1 MSMAGN
7 LFETVKQSV
16 TVREAAQM
24 YGVEANRNGMAC
36 CPFHD
41 DKHPSMKLNEEY
53 FYCFG
58 CGATGD
64 VIDFTARLYNLAPRE
79 AAEKLAQDFGLAYD
93 SQAPP
98 RRRYIRQRTEAQK
111 FREDRDHAFRVL
123 ADYYHLLR
131 KWETDY
137 SPKTPEENP
146 HPRFMEAIQRKD
158 YMGYLLDF
166 FLGNSPEEQKLWIA
180 GHQSEIANLERRVK
194 IMADKPTNKERLK
207 ELGEKI
213 EAGIREVFDSGK
225 YAEYLK
231 VMSRFPTYSVNNQML
246 IRLQRPNAT
255 KVAGYNKWQ
264 QFERHVKR
272 GEHGITII
280 APTPYK
286 KKIEEQKLDP
296 DTKAPVLDANG
307 KVVMEEKEIE
317 IPTFRPIKVFDYAQT
332 EGKPLPQLAADLFGN
347 VQHYEA
353 FMEALRRTSPVPLTI
368 EPMQDN
374 MDGFFS
380 PTTQRIAIRQGM
392 SEVQTVC
399 ACIHEMTHATLHNY
413 EKQRME
419 AAAGDPSKEP
429 PKPKPHQIEE
439 IEAESTSYMVC
450 QYFGIETGENSFGY
464 VASYC
469 KDRELSE
476 LRACLNTINK
486 TAGSMI
492 AGIEKH
498 FAEVCKEQGI
508 DLSEQKKEPEQTPPA
523 VEEPAAEES
532 AAPELDP
539 IDRLAADIDQFS
551 FDYDTYEYRDRVDDR
566 EEALRE
572 LTTALHGGDS
582 GGIRDWL
589 REFADENEP
598 GEANEKAMELLERLD
613 QLVPMVEP
621 EQLDEPEPEVSMQS
635 PARHVYK
642 VHSNF
647 ERTSPADS
655 TYIQEYTVADDLS
668 LIPGEVLY
676 TGTHDE
682 CVKLNN
688 ALQDSSMTVEQVKA
702 QAQMEKLYEL
712 DGQMYLHIQP
722 CDGGYDYTI
731 YNKDTMLAID
741 GGQLDAPEL
750 PLFTAAL
757 KICEMHDLGGQ
768 SIKYAPLAMI
778 ETLQEAAYQQMEEAA
793 AQAAAPESTMLPDA
807 PEQALDEYPMP
818 DPMLTLDDLEKCGY
832 RDGDMLPLS
841 KERAMELYERD
852 LTVYAVVDGGSA
864 EMLFDREE
872 FDTQA
877 AGTMYAVSREEW
889 EESPEFDARVQDR
902 LNHQEERE
910 RAFLSHEGD
919 CFAIYQVAE
928 NDPQR
933 LRFMNMDWLNAHDLS
948 VERGNYD
955 LVYTAPLPETGS
967 IDGRLHKLFEQ
978 FNFHRP
984 ADFHSPSM
992 SVSDI
997 VAIKRDGVV
1006 SCHYCDSVGFQ
1017 EIPGFLPS
1025 NPLKNA
1031 EMTVED
1037 DYGMIDGIIN
1047 NGPKATVAELEAQA
1061 RSGQPISLMDLADA
1075 VHREERD
1082 KKKSVMEQLR
1092 QSPKQERKKTAP
1104 KRSAEREL

>member
-1 MSMAGN
+1 
-7 LFETVKQSV
+7 
-16 TVREAAQM
+16 
-24 YGVEANRNGMAC
+24 
-36 CPFHD
+36 
-41 DKHPSMKLNEEY
+41 
-53 FYCFG
+53 
-58 CGATGD
+58 
-64 VIDFTARLYNLAPRE
+64 
-79 AAEKLAQDFGLAYD
+79 
-93 SQAPP
+93 
-98 RRRYIRQRTEAQK
+98 
-111 FREDRDHAFRVL
+111 
-123 ADYYHLLR
+123 
-131 KWETDY
+131 
-137 SPKTPEENP
+137 
-146 HPRFMEAIQRKD
+146 
-158 YMGYLLDF
+158 
-166 FLGNSPEEQKLWIA
+166 
-180 GHQSEIANLERRVK
+180 
-194 IMADKPTNKERLK
+194 MADKPTNKERLK

-213 EAGIREVFDSGK
+213 EAGIREVFDSDK

-380 PTTQRIAIRQGM
+380 PTAQRIAIRQGM

-419 AAAGDPSKEP
+419 AAAGDPDKEP
-429 PKPKPHQIEE
+429 PKPKTHQIEE

-469 KDRELSE
+469 KNRELSE

-486 TAGSMI
+486 AAGGMI

-523 VEEPAAEES
+523 VEEPAAEEPT
-532 AAPELDP
+532 APV
-539 IDRLAADIDQFS
+539 Q
-551 FDYDTYEYRDRVDDR
+551 
-566 EEALRE
+566 
-572 LTTALHGGDS
+572 
-582 GGIRDWL
+582 
-589 REFADENEP
+589 
-598 GEANEKAMELLERLD
+598 EKLLL
-613 QLVPMVEP
+613 
-621 EQLDEPEPEVSMQS
+621 LDEAV
-635 PARHVYK
+635 
-642 VHSNF
+642 
-647 ERTSPADS
+647 
-655 TYIQEYTVADDLS
+655 
-668 LIPGEVLY
+668 
-676 TGTHDE
+676 
-682 CVKLNN
+682 
-688 ALQDSSMTVEQVKA
+688 
-702 QAQMEKLYEL
+702 
-712 DGQMYLHIQP
+712 YLHLQTTE
-722 CDGGYDYTI
+722 GGYDYTL
-731 YNKDTMLAID
+731 YDKDTLRQMD

-750 PLFTAAL
+750 PISTAAL

-778 ETLQEAAYQQMEEAA
+778 EILQEAAYQQMQEAA

-902 LNHQEERE
+902 LKHQEERE

>member
-1 MSMAGN
+1 
-7 LFETVKQSV
+7 
-16 TVREAAQM
+16 
-24 YGVEANRNGMAC
+24 
-36 CPFHD
+36 
-41 DKHPSMKLNEEY
+41 
-53 FYCFG
+53 
-58 CGATGD
+58 
-64 VIDFTARLYNLAPRE
+64 
-79 AAEKLAQDFGLAYD
+79 
-93 SQAPP
+93 
-98 RRRYIRQRTEAQK
+98 
-111 FREDRDHAFRVL
+111 
-123 ADYYHLLR
+123 
-131 KWETDY
+131 
-137 SPKTPEENP
+137 
-146 HPRFMEAIQRKD
+146 
-158 YMGYLLDF
+158 
-166 FLGNSPEEQKLWIA
+166 
-180 GHQSEIANLERRVK
+180 
-194 IMADKPTNKERLK
+194 MADKPTNKERLK

-213 EAGIREVFDSGK
+213 EAGIREVFDSDK

-380 PTTQRIAIRQGM
+380 PTAQRIAIRQGM

-419 AAAGDPSKEP
+419 AAAGDPDKEP
-429 PKPKPHQIEE
+429 PKPKTHQIEE

-486 TAGSMI
+486 AAGGMI

-523 VEEPAAEES
+523 VEELAAEEP

-539 IDRLAADIDQFS
+539 IDQLAPVQ
-551 FDYDTYEYRDRVDDR
+551 
-566 EEALRE
+566 
-572 LTTALHGGDS
+572 
-582 GGIRDWL
+582 
-589 REFADENEP
+589 
-598 GEANEKAMELLERLD
+598 EKLLL
-613 QLVPMVEP
+613 
-621 EQLDEPEPEVSMQS
+621 LDEAV
-635 PARHVYK
+635 
-642 VHSNF
+642 
-647 ERTSPADS
+647 
-655 TYIQEYTVADDLS
+655 
-668 LIPGEVLY
+668 
-676 TGTHDE
+676 
-682 CVKLNN
+682 
-688 ALQDSSMTVEQVKA
+688 
-702 QAQMEKLYEL
+702 
-712 DGQMYLHIQP
+712 YLHLQTTE
-722 CDGGYDYTI
+722 GGYDYTL
-731 YNKDTMLAID
+731 YDKDTLRQME

-750 PLFTAAL
+750 PLSTAAL
-757 KICEMHDLGGQ
+757 EICEMHDLGGQ

-778 ETLQEAAYQQMEEAA
+778 ETLQEAAYQQMQEAA

-807 PEQALDEYPMP
+807 PEQTLDEYPMP

-852 LTVYAVVDGGSA
+852 LTVYALVDGGGA

-889 EESPEFDARVQDR
+889 EESSEFDARVQDR
-902 LNHQEERE
+902 LNHQKERE
-910 RAFLSHEGD
+910 QAFLSHEGD

-955 LVYTAPLPETGS
+955 LVYTAPLSETGS

-1061 RSGQPISLMDLADA
+1061 RNGQPISLMDLADA
-1075 VHREERD
+1075 AHREERD
-1082 KKKSVMEQLR
+1082 KKNL
-1092 QSPKQERKKTAP
+1092 
-1104 KRSAEREL
+1104 

>member
-1 MSMAGN
+1 
-7 LFETVKQSV
+7 
-16 TVREAAQM
+16 
-24 YGVEANRNGMAC
+24 
-36 CPFHD
+36 
-41 DKHPSMKLNEEY
+41 
-53 FYCFG
+53 
-58 CGATGD
+58 
-64 VIDFTARLYNLAPRE
+64 
-79 AAEKLAQDFGLAYD
+79 
-93 SQAPP
+93 
-98 RRRYIRQRTEAQK
+98 
-111 FREDRDHAFRVL
+111 
-123 ADYYHLLR
+123 
-131 KWETDY
+131 
-137 SPKTPEENP
+137 
-146 HPRFMEAIQRKD
+146 
-158 YMGYLLDF
+158 
-166 FLGNSPEEQKLWIA
+166 
-180 GHQSEIANLERRVK
+180 
-194 IMADKPTNKERLK
+194 MADKPTNKERLK

-213 EAGIREVFDSGK
+213 EAGIREVFDSDK

-380 PTTQRIAIRQGM
+380 PTAQRIAIRQGM

-419 AAAGDPSKEP
+419 AAAGDPDKEP
-429 PKPKPHQIEE
+429 PKPKTHQIEE

-486 TAGSMI
+486 AAGGMI

-523 VEEPAAEES
+523 VEELAAEEP

-539 IDRLAADIDQFS
+539 IDQLAPVQ
-551 FDYDTYEYRDRVDDR
+551 
-566 EEALRE
+566 
-572 LTTALHGGDS
+572 
-582 GGIRDWL
+582 
-589 REFADENEP
+589 
-598 GEANEKAMELLERLD
+598 EKLLL
-613 QLVPMVEP
+613 
-621 EQLDEPEPEVSMQS
+621 LDE
-635 PARHVYK
+635 AVYL
-642 VHSNF
+642 HLQTT
-647 ERTSPADS
+647 EGG
-655 TYIQEYTVADDLS
+655 YGYT
-668 LIPGEVLY
+668 LY
-676 TGTHDE
+676 DKDT
-682 CVKLNN
+682 LR
-688 ALQDSSMTVEQVKA
+688 
-702 QAQMEKLYEL
+702 QME
-712 DGQMYLHIQP
+712 
-722 CDGGYDYTI
+722 
-731 YNKDTMLAID
+731 

-750 PLFTAAL
+750 PLSTAAL
-757 KICEMHDLGGQ
+757 EICEMHDLGGQ

-778 ETLQEAAYQQMEEAA
+778 ETLQEAAYQQMQEAA

-807 PEQALDEYPMP
+807 PEQTLDEYPMP

-852 LTVYAVVDGGSA
+852 LTVYALVDGGGA

-889 EESPEFDARVQDR
+889 EESSEFDARVQDR
-902 LNHQEERE
+902 LNHQKERE
-910 RAFLSHEGD
+910 QAFLSHEGD

-955 LVYTAPLPETGS
+955 LVYTAPLSETGS

-1061 RSGQPISLMDLADA
+1061 RNGQPISLMDLADA
-1075 VHREERD
+1075 AHREERD

>member
-1 MSMAGN
+1 MDAY
-7 LFETVKQSV
+7 
-16 TVREAAQM
+16 EA
-24 YGVEANRNGMAC
+24 
-36 CPFHD
+36 
-41 DKHPSMKLNEEY
+41 
-53 FYCFG
+53 
-58 CGATGD
+58 
-64 VIDFTARLYNLAPRE
+64 
-79 AAEKLAQDFGLAYD
+79 
-93 SQAPP
+93 
-98 RRRYIRQRTEAQK
+98 
-111 FREDRDHAFRVL
+111 
-123 ADYYHLLR
+123 
-131 KWETDY
+131 
-137 SPKTPEENP
+137 
-146 HPRFMEAIQRKD
+146 
-158 YMGYLLDF
+158 
-166 FLGNSPEEQKLWIA
+166 
-180 GHQSEIANLERRVK
+180 
-194 IMADKPTNKERLK
+194 LK
-207 ELGEKI
+207 ET
-213 EAGIREVFDSGK
+213 FDD
-225 YAEYLK
+225 L
-231 VMSRFPTYSVNNQML
+231 F
-246 IRLQRPNAT
+246 
-255 KVAGYNKWQ
+255 Q
-264 QFERHVKR
+264 QAV
-272 GEHGITII
+272 
-280 APTPYK
+280 
-286 KKIEEQKLDP
+286 EE
-296 DTKAPVLDANG
+296 G
-307 KVVMEEKEIE
+307 C
-317 IPTFRPIKVFDYAQT
+317 YAQT

-380 PTTQRIAIRQGM
+380 PTAQRIAIRQGM

-419 AAAGDPSKEP
+419 AAAGDPDKEP
-429 PKPKPHQIEE
+429 PKPKTHQIEE

-486 TAGSMI
+486 AAGGMI

-523 VEEPAAEES
+523 VEEPAAEEP
-532 AAPELDP
+532 AAPELAP
-539 IDRLAADIDQFS
+539 MDQP
-551 FDYDTYEYRDRVDDR
+551 
-566 EEALRE
+566 A
-572 LTTALHGGDS
+572 
-582 GGIRDWL
+582 
-589 REFADENEP
+589 
-598 GEANEKAMELLERLD
+598 
-613 QLVPMVEP
+613 P
-621 EQLDEPEPEVSMQS
+621 EQEKLLLLDEAV
-635 PARHVYK
+635 
-642 VHSNF
+642 
-647 ERTSPADS
+647 
-655 TYIQEYTVADDLS
+655 
-668 LIPGEVLY
+668 
-676 TGTHDE
+676 
-682 CVKLNN
+682 
-688 ALQDSSMTVEQVKA
+688 
-702 QAQMEKLYEL
+702 
-712 DGQMYLHIQP
+712 YLHLQTTE
-722 CDGGYDYTI
+722 GGYDYTL
-731 YNKDTMLAID
+731 YDKDTFRQMD

-750 PLFTAAL
+750 PLSTAAL
-757 KICEMHDLGGQ
+757 EICEMHDLGGQ

-778 ETLQEAAYQQMEEAA
+778 ETLQEAAYQQMQEAA
-793 AQAAAPESTMLPDA
+793 AQAAVPESTMLPDA

-919 CFAIYQVAE
+919 CFAIYQVSE

-955 LVYTAPLPETGS
+955 LVYTAPLSETGS

-1006 SCHYCDSVGFQ
+1006 SCHYCDSACFQ

-1082 KKKSVMEQLR
+1082 KRKSVMEQLR

-1104 KRSAEREL
+1104 KKSAEREL

>member
-1 MSMAGN
+1 
-7 LFETVKQSV
+7 
-16 TVREAAQM
+16 
-24 YGVEANRNGMAC
+24 
-36 CPFHD
+36 
-41 DKHPSMKLNEEY
+41 
-53 FYCFG
+53 
-58 CGATGD
+58 
-64 VIDFTARLYNLAPRE
+64 
-79 AAEKLAQDFGLAYD
+79 
-93 SQAPP
+93 
-98 RRRYIRQRTEAQK
+98 
-111 FREDRDHAFRVL
+111 
-123 ADYYHLLR
+123 
-131 KWETDY
+131 
-137 SPKTPEENP
+137 
-146 HPRFMEAIQRKD
+146 
-158 YMGYLLDF
+158 
-166 FLGNSPEEQKLWIA
+166 
-180 GHQSEIANLERRVK
+180 
-194 IMADKPTNKERLK
+194 MADKPTNKERLK

-380 PTTQRIAIRQGM
+380 PTAQRIAIRQGM

-508 DLSEQKKEPEQTPPA
+508 DLSEQKNEPEQTVPA
-523 VEEPAAEES
+523 AEEPAAEEP

-539 IDRLAADIDQFS
+539 MDQP
-551 FDYDTYEYRDRVDDR
+551 
-566 EEALRE
+566 A
-572 LTTALHGGDS
+572 
-582 GGIRDWL
+582 
-589 REFADENEP
+589 
-598 GEANEKAMELLERLD
+598 
-613 QLVPMVEP
+613 P
-621 EQLDEPEPEVSMQS
+621 EQEKLLLLDEAV
-635 PARHVYK
+635 
-642 VHSNF
+642 
-647 ERTSPADS
+647 
-655 TYIQEYTVADDLS
+655 
-668 LIPGEVLY
+668 
-676 TGTHDE
+676 
-682 CVKLNN
+682 
-688 ALQDSSMTVEQVKA
+688 
-702 QAQMEKLYEL
+702 
-712 DGQMYLHIQP
+712 YLHLQTTE
-722 CDGGYDYTI
+722 GGYDYTL
-731 YNKDTMLAID
+731 YDKDTLRQMD

-750 PLFTAAL
+750 PLSTAAL

-778 ETLQEAAYQQMEEAA
+778 ETLQEAAYQQMQEAA
-793 AQAAAPESTMLPDA
+793 AQAAVPESTMLPDA
-807 PEQALDEYPMP
+807 PEQTLDEYPMP

-852 LTVYAVVDGGSA
+852 LTVYAVVDGGGA

-889 EESPEFDARVQDR
+889 EESSEFDARVQDR

-948 VERGNYD
+948 VERSNYD
-955 LVYTAPLPETGS
+955 LVYTAPLSETGS

-997 VAIKRDGVV
+997 VARKRDGVV
-1006 SCHYCDSVGFQ
+1006 SCHYCDSACFQ

-1104 KRSAEREL
+1104 KKSAEREL

>member
-1 MSMAGN
+1 
-7 LFETVKQSV
+7 
-16 TVREAAQM
+16 
-24 YGVEANRNGMAC
+24 
-36 CPFHD
+36 
-41 DKHPSMKLNEEY
+41 
-53 FYCFG
+53 
-58 CGATGD
+58 
-64 VIDFTARLYNLAPRE
+64 
-79 AAEKLAQDFGLAYD
+79 
-93 SQAPP
+93 
-98 RRRYIRQRTEAQK
+98 
-111 FREDRDHAFRVL
+111 
-123 ADYYHLLR
+123 
-131 KWETDY
+131 
-137 SPKTPEENP
+137 
-146 HPRFMEAIQRKD
+146 
-158 YMGYLLDF
+158 
-166 FLGNSPEEQKLWIA
+166 
-180 GHQSEIANLERRVK
+180 
-194 IMADKPTNKERLK
+194 MADKPTNKERLK
-207 ELGEKI
+207 DLGEKI

-380 PTTQRIAIRQGM
+380 PTAQRIAIRQGM

-419 AAAGDPSKEP
+419 AAVGDPSKEP

-498 FAEVCKEQGI
+498 FAEICKEQGI
-508 DLSEQKKEPEQTPPA
+508 DLSEQKNGPEQTVPA
-523 VEEPAAEES
+523 AEEPAAEEP
-532 AAPELDP
+532 AAPELAP
-539 IDRLAADIDQFS
+539 MDQP
-551 FDYDTYEYRDRVDDR
+551 V
-566 EEALRE
+566 
-572 LTTALHGGDS
+572 
-582 GGIRDWL
+582 
-589 REFADENEP
+589 
-598 GEANEKAMELLERLD
+598 
-613 QLVPMVEP
+613 P
-621 EQLDEPEPEVSMQS
+621 EQEKLLLLDEAV
-635 PARHVYK
+635 
-642 VHSNF
+642 
-647 ERTSPADS
+647 
-655 TYIQEYTVADDLS
+655 
-668 LIPGEVLY
+668 
-676 TGTHDE
+676 
-682 CVKLNN
+682 
-688 ALQDSSMTVEQVKA
+688 
-702 QAQMEKLYEL
+702 
-712 DGQMYLHIQP
+712 YLHLQTTE
-722 CDGGYDYTI
+722 GGYDYTL
-731 YNKDTMLAID
+731 YDKDTLRQMD

-750 PLFTAAL
+750 PLSTAAL

-778 ETLQEAAYQQMEEAA
+778 ETLQEAAYQQMQEAV
-793 AQAAAPESTMLPDA
+793 AQATAPESTMLPDA

-889 EESPEFDARVQDR
+889 EESPEFDALVQDR

-967 IDGRLHKLFEQ
+967 MDGRLHKLFEQ

-1047 NGPKATVAELEAQA
+1047 NGSKATVAELEAQA

-1104 KRSAEREL
+1104 KKSAEREL

>member
-1 MSMAGN
+1 
-7 LFETVKQSV
+7 
-16 TVREAAQM
+16 
-24 YGVEANRNGMAC
+24 
-36 CPFHD
+36 
-41 DKHPSMKLNEEY
+41 
-53 FYCFG
+53 
-58 CGATGD
+58 
-64 VIDFTARLYNLAPRE
+64 
-79 AAEKLAQDFGLAYD
+79 
-93 SQAPP
+93 
-98 RRRYIRQRTEAQK
+98 
-111 FREDRDHAFRVL
+111 
-123 ADYYHLLR
+123 
-131 KWETDY
+131 
-137 SPKTPEENP
+137 
-146 HPRFMEAIQRKD
+146 
-158 YMGYLLDF
+158 
-166 FLGNSPEEQKLWIA
+166 
-180 GHQSEIANLERRVK
+180 
-194 IMADKPTNKERLK
+194 MADKPTNKERLK
-207 ELGEKI
+207 DLGEKI

-380 PTTQRIAIRQGM
+380 PTAQRIAIRQGM

-508 DLSEQKKEPEQTPPA
+508 DLSEQKKEPEQTIPA
-523 VEEPAAEES
+523 AEEPAAEKP
-532 AAPELDP
+532 AAPEPDP
-539 IDRLAADIDQFS
+539 
-551 FDYDTYEYRDRVDDR
+551 
-566 EEALRE
+566 
-572 LTTALHGGDS
+572 
-582 GGIRDWL
+582 
-589 REFADENEP
+589 
-598 GEANEKAMELLERLD
+598 MD
-613 QLVPMVEP
+613 QLAPVQEKLLL
-621 EQLDEPEPEVSMQS
+621 LDEV
-635 PARHVYK
+635 VY
-642 VHSNF
+642 
-647 ERTSPADS
+647 
-655 TYIQEYTVADDLS
+655 
-668 LIPGEVLY
+668 LY
-676 TGTHDE
+676 
-682 CVKLNN
+682 
-688 ALQDSSMTVEQVKA
+688 LQTTE
-702 QAQMEKLYEL
+702 
-712 DGQMYLHIQP
+712 
-722 CDGGYDYTI
+722 GGYDYTL
-731 YNKDTMLAID
+731 YDKDTLRQMD

-750 PLFTAAL
+750 PLSTAAL

-778 ETLQEAAYQQMEEAA
+778 ETLQEAAYQQMQEAA
-793 AQAAAPESTMLPDA
+793 AQAAVPESTMLPDA

-852 LTVYAVVDGGSA
+852 LTVYAVVDGGGA

-919 CFAIYQVAE
+919 CFAIYQVSE

-955 LVYTAPLPETGS
+955 LVYTAPLSETGS

-997 VAIKRDGVV
+997 VAIKKDGVV
-1006 SCHYCDSVGFQ
+1006 SCHYCDSIGFQ
-1017 EIPGFLPS
+1017 KIPGFLPP

-1082 KKKSVMEQLR
+1082 KRKSVMEQLR

-1104 KRSAEREL
+1104 KKSAEREL